1 MHHTGAF
8 FHRISAAGIRCRIL
22 PLEGFGQLPTDRA
35 EIPFDQMEYIQPDL
49 EATIAQYED
58 FARRVQNAGSADE
71 VMSVWK
77 EEAQLCKDY
86 YNMYTLSNVL
96 FSLDTSNEENAE
108 NYQYMQDFLAKL
120 KPAAV
125 SLTRSILQSPYRSQI
140 SEIVGSHVLDAMKS
154 TPKTILRSSW
164 SWN

>member
-1 MHHTGAF
+1 MK
-8 FHRISAAGIRCRIL
+8 RIL
-22 PLEGFGQLPTDRA
+22 AIFLSVLLICTGCTTQTPSSTASPRPESVAESSLLEGFGQLPTNRA

-108 NYQYMQDFLAKL
+108 NYQ
-120 KPAAV
+120 
-125 SLTRSILQSPYRSQI
+125 
-140 SEIVGSHVLDAMKS
+140 
-154 TPKTILRSSW
+154 
-164 SWN
+164 